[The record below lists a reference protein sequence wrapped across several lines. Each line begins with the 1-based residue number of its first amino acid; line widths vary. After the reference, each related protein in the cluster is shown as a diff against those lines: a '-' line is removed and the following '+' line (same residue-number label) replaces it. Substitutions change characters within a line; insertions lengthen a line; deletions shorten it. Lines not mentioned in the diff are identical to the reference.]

1 MGLSG
6 FASTGVTSVLVVSAD
21 ADAAVA
27 DADAADVCMYVYICL
42 QSNSSAWRVIR
53 LSRRGRGRRSGP
65 RIRSIQHCALAARLP
80 EPGRPRWLRYCD
92 ANDAGGMEDGAM
104 AEPYSIYN
112 LVRRRYLVW
121 NRVSLS
127 PV

>member
-1 MGLSG
+1 M
-6 FASTGVTSVLVVSAD
+6 ARTTTGRSVQD
-21 ADAAVA
+21 
-27 DADAADVCMYVYICL
+27 
-42 QSNSSAWRVIR
+42 
-53 LSRRGRGRRSGP
+53 P